1 MVVLNSATGLIPTIF
16 YGGLK
21 LIMEVKVAPLFLTP
35 VLHSK
40 MWGGTKLQDYG
51 FKLPSDHTGEAWII
65 SAHPHGLSKV
75 SDGPFKGKTL
85 DQLWKEEPVLFGGH
99 AQNEEFPLLVKILDA
114 KENLSIQV
122 HPADDYARAHGEKFG
137 KAESWYILSAAP
149 GAKIYYGHTAKTKQG
164 LQMAV
169 DNGQINSILRTIP
182 VKTGDFFYN
191 PAGVLHALGSGIVAL
206 ETQQNS
212 DMTFRLYDFDRVD
225 ATTQKKRPLQVK
237 DALAV
242 TNVPHQDPHVVQA
255 TRAAS
260 FGMVTTLVNAKHFVV
275 EKIQTSGKLSLNQI
289 HNYMLQ
295 TVIDGQGDL
304 IVNDVRYP
312 VRKGMSYIL
321 PKKVSDYQLDGFMT
335 VIASYAKSFS
345 VK

>member
-1 MVVLNSATGLIPTIF
+1 
-16 YGGLK
+16 
-21 LIMEVKVAPLFLTP
+21 MEVKVAPLFLTP

-85 DQLWKEEPVLFGGH
+85 DQLWKEEPALFGGH

-169 DNGQINSILRTIP
+169 DNGQINTILRTIP

-225 ATTQKKRPLQVK
+225 ATTQ
-237 DALAV
+237 
-242 TNVPHQDPHVVQA
+242 A

-275 EKIQTSGKLSLNQI
+275 EKIQTTGKLSLNQI

-321 PKKVSDYQLDGFMT
+321 PKNVSDYQLDGFMT
-335 VIASYAKSFS
+335 VIASYAK
-345 VK
+345 

>member
-85 DQLWKEEPVLFGGH
+85 DQLWKEEPALFGGH

-169 DNGQINSILRTIP
+169 DNGQINTILRTIP

-225 ATTQKKRPLQVK
+225 ATTQ
-237 DALAV
+237 
-242 TNVPHQDPHVVQA
+242 A

-275 EKIQTSGKLSLNQI
+275 EKIQTTGKLSLNQI

-321 PKKVSDYQLDGFMT
+321 PKNVSDYQLDGFMT
-335 VIASYAKSFS
+335 VIASYAK
-345 VK
+345 